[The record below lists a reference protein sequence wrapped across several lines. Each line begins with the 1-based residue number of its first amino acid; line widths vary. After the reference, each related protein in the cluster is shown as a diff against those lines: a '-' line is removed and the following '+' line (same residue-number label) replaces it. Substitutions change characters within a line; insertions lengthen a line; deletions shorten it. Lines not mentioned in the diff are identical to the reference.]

1 MFIDSSVSLTLWINC
16 QPLSYFSIVSTFFLT
31 SLNKNSF
38 PPKEVDELLQADDGI
53 LVATCISENDQ
64 DIVADL
70 LMKQNPQDD
79 SDDRTM
85 KMTRRMQNPLFQL
98 KML

>member
-70 LMKQNPQDD
+70 LMKQNPK
-79 SDDRTM
+79 TIATTAM
-85 KMTRRMQNPLFQL
+85 KMTRRVQNPLFQL